1 MMRIFFFLFFVSII
15 YISCSSSEDDVAIK
29 SIVGQWVFNDYKG
42 GGGGNPYGMGGGSE
56 LCDIHSIIFNIDNS
70 FSLYTGNYVLLG
82 IYSIDSVNNQIELSI
97 DGQQIGA
104 ITNPEINES
113 NSLNGGFNFDDLC
126 VEVQDG
132 YKDADYTQGT
142 TYVPDPIFE
151 QYLINQGYD
160 SYLDGYVITS
170 RVSEIS
176 WIGDMGSTDDDICQT
191 GNCTDE
197 QWEDLDYRFKNRI
210 KNLSGIEAFSRV
222 SGINIVGHKID
233 SINLTKNISLTHF
246 YANFNEFKSVNTY
259 HNPLLVVFSIDGNK
273 PDWSED
279 IENGLIEPWDTITRL
294 DFSKNYN
301 LEILSIPSLGLSN
314 LNLENNVKINFLDLY
329 NNNFSSIDLTNQ
341 TQLKELR
348 IQYNKLKTIELSKNI
363 KLEILMLNGN
373 DLEGNLD
380 VSMLNNLIELHL
392 IGNENLSCI
401 QINQQQLDKL
411 NAGELNGWE
420 NPFDIP
426 YLLNCN

>member
-1 MMRIFFFLFFVSII
+1 MKRISFLLFFVSII
-15 YISCSSSEDDVAIK
+15 FISCSSSEDNVATK

-56 LCDIHSIIFNIDNS
+56 LCDIHSIIFDVDNS

-113 NSLNGGFNFDDLC
+113 NSLSGGFNFDDLC

-132 YKDADYTQGT
+132 YQDADYTKGT

-151 QYLINQGYD
+151 EYLINQGYD
-160 SYLDGYVITS
+160 SYLDSYVITS
-170 RVSEIS
+170 RVSEIG

-197 QWEDLDYRFKNRI
+197 QWADLDYRFKNRI
-210 KNLSGIEAFSRV
+210 KNLSGIEAFSNV
-222 SGINIVGHKID
+222 AGINIVGHKID
-233 SINLTKNISLTHF
+233 SINLTKNINLTHF
-246 YANFNEFKSVNTY
+246 YANFNEFKSVNTD
-259 HNPLLVVFSIDGNK
+259 HNPLLLIFSIDGNK

-301 LEILSIPSLGLSN
+301 IESISVPSLGLSN
-314 LNLENNVKINFLDLY
+314 LNLEINKKITFLDLY
-329 NNNFSSIDLTNQ
+329 KNNFSIFDLSQ
-341 TQLKELR
+341 VPRLEELR
-348 IQYNKLKTIELSKNI
+348 IQQ
-363 KLEILMLNGN
+363 
-373 DLEGNLD
+373 
-380 VSMLNNLIELHL
+380 NNLIELDVSGNPQL
-392 IGNENLSCI
+392 ITLSTGGNQNLSCI
-401 QINQQQLDKL
+401 QVSEDQLAKINS
-411 NAGELNGWE
+411 GEMQDWNIDSHTTFSL
-420 NPFDIP
+420 I
-426 YLLNCN
+426 CN

>member
-1 MMRIFFFLFFVSII
+1 MKRISFLLFFVYII
-15 YISCSSSEDDVAIK
+15 FISCSSSEDNVATK

-56 LCDIHSIIFNIDNS
+56 LCDIHSIIFDVDNS

-113 NSLNGGFNFDDLC
+113 NSLSGGFNFDDLC

-132 YKDADYTQGT
+132 YQDANYTKGT

-151 QYLINQGYD
+151 EYLINQGYD
-160 SYLDGYVITS
+160 SYLDSYVITS
-170 RVSEIS
+170 RVSEIG

-197 QWEDLDYRFKNRI
+197 QWADLDYRFKNRI
-210 KNLSGIEAFSRV
+210 KNLSGIEAFSNV
-222 SGINIVGHKID
+222 AGINIVGHKID
-233 SINLTKNISLTHF
+233 SINLTKNINLTHF
-246 YANFNEFKSVNTY
+246 YANFNEFKSVNTD
-259 HNPLLVVFSIDGNK
+259 HNPLLLIFSIDGNK

-301 LEILSIPSLGLSN
+301 IESISVPSLGLSN
-314 LNLENNVKINFLDLY
+314 LNLEINKKITFLDLY
-329 NNNFSSIDLTNQ
+329 KNNFSIFDLSQ
-341 TQLKELR
+341 VPRLEELR
-348 IQYNKLKTIELSKNI
+348 IQQ
-363 KLEILMLNGN
+363 
-373 DLEGNLD
+373 
-380 VSMLNNLIELHL
+380 NNLIELDVSGNPQL
-392 IGNENLSCI
+392 ITLSTGGNQNLSCI
-401 QINQQQLDKL
+401 QVSEDQLAKINS
-411 NAGELNGWE
+411 GEMQDWNIDSHTTFSL
-420 NPFDIP
+420 I
-426 YLLNCN
+426 CN

>member
-1 MMRIFFFLFFVSII
+1 MKRISFLLFFVYII
-15 YISCSSSEDDVAIK
+15 FISCSSSEDNVATK

-56 LCDIHSIIFNIDNS
+56 LCDIHSIIFDVDNS

-113 NSLNGGFNFDDLC
+113 NSLSGGFNFDDLC

-132 YKDADYTQGT
+132 YQDADYTKGT

-151 QYLINQGYD
+151 EYLINQGYD
-160 SYLDGYVITS
+160 SYLDSYVITS
-170 RVSEIS
+170 RVSEIG

-197 QWEDLDYRFKNRI
+197 QWADLDYRFKNRI
-210 KNLSGIEAFSRV
+210 KNLSGIEAFSNV
-222 SGINIVGHKID
+222 AGINIVGHKID
-233 SINLTKNISLTHF
+233 SINLTKNINLTHF
-246 YANFNEFKSVNTY
+246 YANFNEFKSVNTD
-259 HNPLLVVFSIDGNK
+259 HNPLLLIFSIDGNK

-301 LEILSIPSLGLSN
+301 IESISVPSLGLSN
-314 LNLENNVKINFLDLY
+314 LNLEINKKITFLDLY
-329 NNNFSSIDLTNQ
+329 KNNFSIFDLSQ
-341 TQLKELR
+341 VPRLQELR
-348 IQYNKLKTIELSKNI
+348 IQQ
-363 KLEILMLNGN
+363 
-373 DLEGNLD
+373 
-380 VSMLNNLIELHL
+380 NNLIELDVSGNPQL
-392 IGNENLSCI
+392 ITLSTGGNQNLSCI
-401 QINQQQLDKL
+401 QVSEDQLAKINS
-411 NAGELNGWE
+411 GEMQDWNIDSHTTFSL
-420 NPFDIP
+420 I
-426 YLLNCN
+426 CN

>member
-1 MMRIFFFLFFVSII
+1 MKRISFLLFFVSII
-15 YISCSSSEDDVAIK
+15 FISCSSSEDNVATK

-56 LCDIHSIIFNIDNS
+56 LCDIHSIIFDVDNS

-113 NSLNGGFNFDDLC
+113 NSLSGGFNFDDLC

-132 YKDADYTQGT
+132 YQDADYTKGT

-151 QYLINQGYD
+151 EYLINQGYD
-160 SYLDGYVITS
+160 SYLDSYVITS
-170 RVSEIS
+170 RVSEIG

-197 QWEDLDYRFKNRI
+197 QWADLDYRFKNRI
-210 KNLSGIEAFSRV
+210 KNLSGIEAFSNV
-222 SGINIVGHKID
+222 AGINIVGHKID
-233 SINLTKNISLTHF
+233 SINLTKNINLTHF
-246 YANFNEFKSVNTY
+246 YANFNEFKSVNTD
-259 HNPLLVVFSIDGNK
+259 HNPLLLIFSIDGNK

-301 LEILSIPSLGLSN
+301 IESISVPSLGLSN
-314 LNLENNVKINFLDLY
+314 LNLEINKKITFLDLY
-329 NNNFSSIDLTNQ
+329 KNNFSIFDLSQ
-341 TQLKELR
+341 VPRLQELR
-348 IQYNKLKTIELSKNI
+348 IQQ
-363 KLEILMLNGN
+363 
-373 DLEGNLD
+373 
-380 VSMLNNLIELHL
+380 NNLIELDVSGNPQL
-392 IGNENLSCI
+392 ITLSTGGNQNLSCI
-401 QINQQQLDKL
+401 QVSEDQLAKINS
-411 NAGELNGWE
+411 GEMQDWNIDSHTTFSL
-420 NPFDIP
+420 I
-426 YLLNCN
+426 CN

>member
-1 MMRIFFFLFFVSII
+1 MKRISFLLFFVSII
-15 YISCSSSEDDVAIK
+15 FISCSSSEDNVATK

-56 LCDIHSIIFNIDNS
+56 LCDIHSIIFDIDNS

-113 NSLNGGFNFDDLC
+113 NSLSGGFNFDDLC

-132 YKDADYTQGT
+132 YQDADYTKGT

-151 QYLINQGYD
+151 EYLINQGYD
-160 SYLDGYVITS
+160 SYLDSYVITS
-170 RVSEIS
+170 RVSEIG

-197 QWEDLDYRFKNRI
+197 QWADLDYRFKNRI
-210 KNLSGIEAFSRV
+210 KNLSGIEAFSNV
-222 SGINIVGHKID
+222 AGINIVGHKID
-233 SINLTKNISLTHF
+233 SINLTKNINLTHF
-246 YANFNEFKSVNTY
+246 YANFNEFKSVNTD
-259 HNPLLVVFSIDGNK
+259 HNPLLLIFSIDGNK

-301 LEILSIPSLGLSN
+301 IESISVPSLGLSN
-314 LNLENNVKINFLDLY
+314 LNLEINKKITFLDLY
-329 NNNFSSIDLTNQ
+329 KNNFSIFDLSQ
-341 TQLKELR
+341 VPRLQELR
-348 IQYNKLKTIELSKNI
+348 IQQ
-363 KLEILMLNGN
+363 
-373 DLEGNLD
+373 
-380 VSMLNNLIELHL
+380 NNLIELDVSGNPQL
-392 IGNENLSCI
+392 ITLSTGGNQNLSCI
-401 QINQQQLDKL
+401 QVSEDQLAKINS
-411 NAGELNGWE
+411 GEMQDWNIDSHTTFSL
-420 NPFDIP
+420 I
-426 YLLNCN
+426 CN

>member
-1 MMRIFFFLFFVSII
+1 MKRISFLLFFVSII
-15 YISCSSSEDDVAIK
+15 FISCSSSEDNVATK

-56 LCDIHSIIFNIDNS
+56 LCDIHSIIFDVDNS

-113 NSLNGGFNFDDLC
+113 NSLSGGFNFDDLC

-132 YKDADYTQGT
+132 YQDADYTKGT

-151 QYLINQGYD
+151 EYLINQGYD
-160 SYLDGYVITS
+160 SYLDSYVITS
-170 RVSEIS
+170 RVSEIG

-197 QWEDLDYRFKNRI
+197 QWADLDYRFKNRI
-210 KNLSGIEAFSRV
+210 KNLSGIEAFSNV
-222 SGINIVGHKID
+222 AGINIVGHKID
-233 SINLTKNISLTHF
+233 SINLTKNINLTHF
-246 YANFNEFKSVNTY
+246 YANFNEFKSVNTD
-259 HNPLLVVFSIDGNK
+259 HNPLLLIFSIDGNK

-301 LEILSIPSLGLSN
+301 IESISVPSLGLSN
-314 LNLENNVKINFLDLY
+314 LNLEINKKITFLDLY
-329 NNNFSSIDLTNQ
+329 KNNFSIFDLSQ
-341 TQLKELR
+341 VPRLQELR
-348 IQYNKLKTIELSKNI
+348 IQQ
-363 KLEILMLNGN
+363 
-373 DLEGNLD
+373 
-380 VSMLNNLIELHL
+380 NNLIELDVSGNPQL
-392 IGNENLSCI
+392 ITLYTGGNQNLSCI
-401 QINQQQLDKL
+401 QVSEDQLAKINS
-411 NAGELNGWE
+411 GEMQDWNIDSHTTFSL
-420 NPFDIP
+420 I
-426 YLLNCN
+426 CN

>member
-1 MMRIFFFLFFVSII
+1 MKRISFLLFFVYII
-15 YISCSSSEDDVAIK
+15 FISCSSSEDNVATK

-56 LCDIHSIIFNIDNS
+56 LCDIHSIIFDVDNS

-113 NSLNGGFNFDDLC
+113 NSLSGGFNFDDLC

-132 YKDADYTQGT
+132 YQDADYTKGT

-151 QYLINQGYD
+151 EYLINQGYD
-160 SYLDGYVITS
+160 SYLDSYVITS
-170 RVSEIS
+170 RVSEIG

-197 QWEDLDYRFKNRI
+197 QWADLDYRFKNRI
-210 KNLSGIEAFSRV
+210 KNLSGIEAFSNV
-222 SGINIVGHKID
+222 AGINIVGHKID
-233 SINLTKNISLTHF
+233 SINLTKNINLTHF
-246 YANFNEFKSVNTY
+246 YANFNEFKSVNTD
-259 HNPLLVVFSIDGNK
+259 HNPLLLIFSIDGNK

-301 LEILSIPSLGLSN
+301 IESISVPSLGLSN
-314 LNLENNVKINFLDLY
+314 LNLEINKKITFLDLY
-329 NNNFSSIDLTNQ
+329 KNNFSIFDLSQ
-341 TQLKELR
+341 VPRLQELR
-348 IQYNKLKTIELSKNI
+348 IQQ
-363 KLEILMLNGN
+363 
-373 DLEGNLD
+373 
-380 VSMLNNLIELHL
+380 NNLIELDVSGNPQL
-392 IGNENLSCI
+392 ITLYTGGNQNLSCI
-401 QINQQQLDKL
+401 QVSEDQLAKINS
-411 NAGELNGWE
+411 GEMQDWNIDSHTTFSL
-420 NPFDIP
+420 I
-426 YLLNCN
+426 CN

>member
-1 MMRIFFFLFFVSII
+1 MKRISFLLFFVYII
-15 YISCSSSEDDVAIK
+15 FISCSSSEDNVATK

-56 LCDIHSIIFNIDNS
+56 LCDIHSIIFDVDNS

-113 NSLNGGFNFDDLC
+113 NSLSGGFNFDDLC

-132 YKDADYTQGT
+132 YQDADYNKGT

-151 QYLINQGYD
+151 EYLINQGYD
-160 SYLDGYVITS
+160 SYLDSYVITS
-170 RVSEIS
+170 RVSEIG

-197 QWEDLDYRFKNRI
+197 QWADLDYRFKNRI
-210 KNLSGIEAFSRV
+210 KNLSGIEAFSNV
-222 SGINIVGHKID
+222 AGINIVGHKID
-233 SINLTKNISLTHF
+233 SINLTKNINLTHF
-246 YANFNEFKSVNTY
+246 YANFNEFKSVNTD
-259 HNPLLVVFSIDGNK
+259 HNPLLLIFSIDGNK

-301 LEILSIPSLGLSN
+301 IESISVPSLGLSN
-314 LNLENNVKINFLDLY
+314 LNLEINKKITFLDLY
-329 NNNFSSIDLTNQ
+329 KNNFSIFDLSQ
-341 TQLKELR
+341 VPRLEELR
-348 IQYNKLKTIELSKNI
+348 IQQ
-363 KLEILMLNGN
+363 
-373 DLEGNLD
+373 
-380 VSMLNNLIELHL
+380 NNLIELDVSGNPQL
-392 IGNENLSCI
+392 ITLSTGGNQNLSCI
-401 QINQQQLDKL
+401 QVSEDQLAKINS
-411 NAGELNGWE
+411 GEMQDWNIDSHTTFSL
-420 NPFDIP
+420 I
-426 YLLNCN
+426 CN

>member
-1 MMRIFFFLFFVSII
+1 MKRISFLLFFVYII
-15 YISCSSSEDDVAIK
+15 FISCSSSEDNVATK

-56 LCDIHSIIFNIDNS
+56 LCDIHSIIFDVDNS

-113 NSLNGGFNFDDLC
+113 NSLSGGFNFDDLC

-132 YKDADYTQGT
+132 YQDADYTKGT

-151 QYLINQGYD
+151 EYLINQGYD
-160 SYLDGYVITS
+160 SYLDSYVITS
-170 RVSEIS
+170 RVSEIG

-197 QWEDLDYRFKNRI
+197 QWADLDYRFKNRI
-210 KNLSGIEAFSRV
+210 KNLSGIEAFSNV
-222 SGINIVGHKID
+222 AGINIVGHKID
-233 SINLTKNISLTHF
+233 SINLTKNINLTHF
-246 YANFNEFKSVNTY
+246 YANFNEFKSVNTD
-259 HNPLLVVFSIDGNK
+259 HNPLLLIFSIDGNK

-301 LEILSIPSLGLSN
+301 IESISVPSLGLSN
-314 LNLENNVKINFLDLY
+314 LNLEINKKITFLDLY
-329 NNNFSSIDLTNQ
+329 KNNFSIFDLSQ
-341 TQLKELR
+341 VPRLEELR
-348 IQYNKLKTIELSKNI
+348 IQQ
-363 KLEILMLNGN
+363 
-373 DLEGNLD
+373 
-380 VSMLNNLIELHL
+380 NNLIELDVSGNPQL
-392 IGNENLSCI
+392 ITLSTGGNQNLSCI
-401 QINQQQLDKL
+401 QVSEDQLAKINS
-411 NAGELNGWE
+411 GEMQDWNIDSHTTFSL
-420 NPFDIP
+420 I
-426 YLLNCN
+426 CN